1 MKTIQFTESVVKKDC
16 RVGTPQEE
24 SYQKDQIVTL
34 PDDQALRWVRRN
46 KAVEVPTPEP
56 LLEPAPMSEP
66 EPAAEE
72 EQPQL
77 PKRKGKRKD
86 EEGDTN
92 AVYKKP

>member
-24 SYQKDQIVTL
+24 AYQKDQIATL

-46 KAVEVPTPEP
+46 KAVEIQTPEP
-56 LLEPAPMSEP
+56 EP
-66 EPAAEE
+66 EPMPETEPAAKE

-77 PKRKGKRKD
+77 SKRKGKRKD
-86 EEGDTN
+86 DKEQEEHAID
-92 AVYKKP
+92 

>member
-24 SYQKDQIVTL
+24 SYQKGQIVTL
-34 PDDQALRWVRRN
+34 PDDQALRWVRRS
-46 KAVEVPTPEP
+46 KAVEIPMPTPEP
-56 LLEPAPMSEP
+56 EPAPMPEP

-77 PKRKGKRKD
+77 SKRKGKRKD
-86 EEGDTN
+86 DKEQEKHVLD
-92 AVYKKP
+92 